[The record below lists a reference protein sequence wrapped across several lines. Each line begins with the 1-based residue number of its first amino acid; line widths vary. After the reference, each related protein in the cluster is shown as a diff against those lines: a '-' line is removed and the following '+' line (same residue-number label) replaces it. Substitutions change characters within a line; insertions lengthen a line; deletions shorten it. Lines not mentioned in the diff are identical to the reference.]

1 MRKNKKL
8 TGYQFRDFC
17 LLSPNFEVVF
27 TCYIMNIKI
36 VNSSPYPLPA
46 YATVGSAG
54 MDIYAHIS
62 EPYEL
67 LFLERTLVPTGIYI
81 ELPEGYE
88 AQIRPR
94 SGLALKHGITIINAP
109 STIDS
114 DYRGELKIALINLSK
129 DTFLIEPGMRIAQ
142 MVVAPFVK
150 VHWEEVTV
158 LNPSER
164 GSGGFGHTGV

>member
-1 MRKNKKL
+1 MEQIVKIINK
-8 TGYQFRDFC
+8 
-17 LLSPNFEVVF
+17 
-27 TCYIMNIKI
+27 
-36 VNSSPYPLPA
+36 SPYPLPA
-46 YATVGSAG
+46 YATSGSAG

-67 LFLERTLVPTGIYI
+67 FSLERTLVPTGIYI
-81 ELPEGYE
+81 ELPPDYE

-114 DYRGELKIALINLSK
+114 DYRGELQIALINLSR

-150 VHWEEVTV
+150 VRWEEVTE

-164 GSGGFGHTGV
+164 GRGGFGHTGV